1 MDSKEKKDEDEDCPN
16 PIKSE
21 NQNEKNISRIN
32 KILSDNNAEEKV
44 FDLVF
49 VIDATGSMSSYITA
63 AKDETENISKELRS
77 LYPEYNFQ
85 YGYVFYRDPI
95 DSHDDIHEIINL
107 TDQVNSLPEK
117 IKKIRAY
124 GGGDMPEDWVG
135 AFKLVNEN
143 ITWRNGLKVIIHL
156 ADAGAHGKE
165 FTLSDK
171 YPEESKK
178 LKKELLKCCKN
189 QVKIFGYVI
198 TEDARHS
205 FNESQNYYRSNGGSY
220 EICEF
225 KINNK
230 YYAESESDEEE
241 DVKYKKGTKVKSKKI
256 KIESEDDSDEDSDDS
271 AKYKVKKSKKV
282 KCRKVSSESESDEEK
297 DVKSKK
303 RKKVKSK
310 KMKIESE
317 DDSEEDYKEKKEN
330 KSKKKCKKRKI
341 CSDEKLEEDD
351 EDNALSSQQKEINEK
366 FRTKVIGSIKS
377 IIP

>member
-1 MDSKEKKDEDEDCPN
+1 MDLKEKKDEDEDCPK

-63 AKDETENISKELRS
+63 AKDETENISKELRA

-156 ADAGAHGKE
+156 ADAGAHWKE

-241 DVKYKKGTKVKSKKI
+241 DVKYKKGTK
-256 KIESEDDSDEDSDDS
+256 D
-271 AKYKVKKSKKV
+271 KKV

-297 DVKSKK
+297 DIKSKK

-330 KSKKKCKKRKI
+330 KSKKKLCKKRKI

>member
-124 GGGDMPEDWVG
+124 GGGDIPEDWVG

-220 EICEF
+220 EICDF
-225 KINNK
+225 KIAGGSYGYDDYSDSDDDIK
-230 YYAESESDEEE
+230 YKSFKKGCKKKVKAKRKEESEDEIEYEECKEKEELKMSKKKKMKKKCSSDESDE
-241 DVKYKKGTKVKSKKI
+241 DK
-256 KIESEDDSDEDSDDS
+256 DDYDEDICDEDE
-271 AKYKVKKSKKV
+271 YIGKK
-282 KCRKVSSESESDEEK
+282 
-297 DVKSKK
+297 
-303 RKKVKSK
+303 
-310 KMKIESE
+310 
-317 DDSEEDYKEKKEN
+317 KEKKYKGHE
-330 KSKKKCKKRKI
+330 
-341 CSDEKLEEDD
+341 
-351 EDNALSSQQKEINEK
+351 LSSKQGAINSTFK
-366 FRTKVIGSIKS
+366 TRVLKS
-377 IIP
+377 VKSAMPY

>member
-1 MDSKEKKDEDEDCPN
+1 
-16 PIKSE
+16 
-21 NQNEKNISRIN
+21 
-32 KILSDNNAEEKV
+32 
-44 FDLVF
+44 
-49 VIDATGSMSSYITA
+49 MSSYITA

-241 DVKYKKGTKVKSKKI
+241 DVNI
-256 KIESEDDSDEDSDDS
+256 
-271 AKYKVKKSKKV
+271 
-282 KCRKVSSESESDEEK
+282 
-297 DVKSKK
+297 
-303 RKKVKSK
+303 
-310 KMKIESE
+310 
-317 DDSEEDYKEKKEN
+317 KKE
-330 KSKKKCKKRKI
+330 
-341 CSDEKLEEDD
+341 
-351 EDNALSSQQKEINEK
+351 QK
-366 FRTKVIGSIKS
+366 
-377 IIP
+377 